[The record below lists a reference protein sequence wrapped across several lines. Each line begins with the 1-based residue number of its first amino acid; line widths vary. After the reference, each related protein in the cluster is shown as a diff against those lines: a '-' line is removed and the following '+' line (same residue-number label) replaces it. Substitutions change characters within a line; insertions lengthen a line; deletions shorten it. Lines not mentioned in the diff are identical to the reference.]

1 MIINNVMPKLS
12 EIFLMN
18 KHSVVMILLLVLALS
33 LVSAVSASDVDEELS
48 LVPEDTQVEL
58 VEEEILSEDIE
69 TSISVAPEDAV
80 ISEAV
85 DQYLKDDLNYQMGYN
100 VTAAADKKLN
110 FKSADDILVI
120 TTAGL
125 TRIDNVT
132 TENVLNG
139 IIDASNGCVSYGK
152 GNILTLSAIRT
163 DPTNIAFI
171 VKHGDALTMAF
182 YKNGATTPLYYGN
195 AGPEISAKEWKKL
208 QNLLGK
214 YDAYSLFS

>member
-110 FKSADDILVI
+110 FKSADDIF
-120 TTAGL
+120 
-125 TRIDNVT
+125 
-132 TENVLNG
+132 
-139 IIDASNGCVSYGK
+139 SNNYSRF
-152 GNILTLSAIRT
+152 N
-163 DPTNIAFI
+163 
-171 VKHGDALTMAF
+171 
-182 YKNGATTPLYYGN
+182 KN
-195 AGPEISAKEWKKL
+195 
-208 QNLLGK
+208 
-214 YDAYSLFS
+214 